1 MARMRPLAIVLG
13 TVALFGGSLG
23 CSLGGSGVFA
33 GELGTSP
40 APRVVQRVGRNCQRL
55 QYCHGDVCQWK
66 RVCWHGCPDRYS
78 CAPLYGAYGPY
89 GGRDYW
95 ATYSY
100 GDLRPF

>member
-1 MARMRPLAIVLG
+1 MARRKLPAIALG
-13 TVALFGGSLG
+13 MVALPLIDA
-23 CSLGGSGVFA
+23 LGGSAVSA
-33 GELGTSP
+33 AELSVSP
-40 APRVVQRVGRNCQRL
+40 APRTVQRVSGNCQRL
-55 QYCHGDVCQWK
+55 QYCRGDVCQWK

-95 ATYSY
+95 AAYSY

>member
-1 MARMRPLAIVLG
+1 MVRLKPLTIALG
-13 TVALFGGSLG
+13 TVAFL
-23 CSLGGSGVFA
+23 LGGSGA
-33 GELGTSP
+33 YAAELGISA
-40 APRVVQRVGRNCQRL
+40 APRAVERNCQRL

-95 ATYSY
+95 AAYSY

>member
-1 MARMRPLAIVLG
+1 MARRKLPAIALG
-13 TVALFGGSLG
+13 MVALPLLG
-23 CSLGGSGVFA
+23 ALGGSGVFA
-33 GELGTSP
+33 AELSVSP
-40 APRVVQRVGRNCQRL
+40 APRAVQRVSGNCQRL
-55 QYCHGDVCQWK
+55 QYCRGDVCQWK

-95 ATYSY
+95 AAYSY

>member
-1 MARMRPLAIVLG
+1 MTRLKPLAIALATSVVL
-13 TVALFGGSLG
+13 
-23 CSLGGSGVFA
+23 LGGSGA
-33 GELGTSP
+33 NAAELSITK
-40 APRVVQRVGRNCQRL
+40 APRVVGHCQRL

-95 ATYSY
+95 AAYSY

>member
-1 MARMRPLAIVLG
+1 MARIKSLAIAFG
-13 TVALFGGSLG
+13 AVALLLAAP
-23 CSLGGSGVFA
+23 LGGPGAFA
-33 GELGTSP
+33 AELGISP
-40 APRVVQRVGRNCQRL
+40 APRAVQRVSGNCQRL

-95 ATYSY
+95 AAYSY

>member
-1 MARMRPLAIVLG
+1 MARLKPLAIALG
-13 TVALFGGSLG
+13 MVALL
-23 CSLGGSGVFA
+23 LGGSVGSSVFA
-33 GELGTSP
+33 AELGISP
-40 APRVVQRVGRNCQRL
+40 GPRAVQRVNGNCQRL
-55 QYCHGDVCQWK
+55 QYCRGDVCQWK

-95 ATYSY
+95 AAYSY

>member
-1 MARMRPLAIVLG
+1 MPCMKPLAIVLG
-13 TVALFGGSLG
+13 TVALLG
-23 CSLGGSGVFA
+23 CSLGGSGVIA
-33 GELGTSP
+33 AELGTSP
-40 APRVVQRVGRNCQRL
+40 APRVVQRVGGNCQRL

-78 CAPLYGAYGPY
+78 CAPLFGAYGPY

-95 ATYSY
+95 AAYSY

>member
-1 MARMRPLAIVLG
+1 MTRIAALAIVLA
-13 TVALFGGSLG
+13 TALSLSGGS
-23 CSLGGSGVFA
+23 VA
-33 GELGTSP
+33 YAAELGVSR
-40 APRVVQRVGRNCQRL
+40 APRAVRVGNDCQRL
-55 QYCHGDVCQWK
+55 QYCRGNLCQWK

-95 ATYSY
+95 AAYSY